1 MELYR
6 EKRITEKLKS
16 LIDSG
21 ALRVRR
27 RNGRLVLELPGD
39 VHFSPGSAK
48 LTDIGQSALGQLAP
62 VLGAETDRLFVV
74 EGHTDN
80 QPIKMSGFRSN
91 WHLGSRRAEVSREA
105 LVAAGLD
112 PKRVALASW
121 ADVMPACPQV
131 DEPECRQRN
140 RRVEVVLLP
149 RFE

>member
-1 MELYR
+1 
-6 EKRITEKLKS
+6 
-16 LIDSG
+16 
-21 ALRVRR
+21 
-27 RNGRLVLELPGD
+27 
-39 VHFSPGSAK
+39 
-48 LTDIGQSALGQLAP
+48 LTDVGKSALAQLAP
-62 VLGAETDRLFVV
+62 VLAAETDRLFVV

-80 QPIKMSGFRSN
+80 VPIHVSGFRSN
-91 WHLGSRRAEVSREA
+91 WHLGARRAEVSREA

-131 DEPECRQRN
+131 DDPECRKRN